1 MTCLIVQISTLFNE
15 IIKNYSGSEGV
26 GVGDGKFS
34 FKKPRI
40 DSFVLESF
48 QMKRSLQLI
57 IFTGKQSLTSITQGE
72 ALR

>member
-1 MTCLIVQISTLFNE
+1 M
-15 IIKNYSGSEGV
+15 